1 MSSSHDES
9 RKHLGPDQPPET
21 YRIDGI
27 ARDLRDTLSDGMAR
41 KAYGMRQQRQPTP
54 SELTEFKEQLIKEHY
69 DEGFDPW
76 VEKYL
81 HYDPRNAR
89 T

>member
-1 MSSSHDES
+1 MSGSHDES
-9 RKHLGPDQPPET
+9 RKRLDPDAASET
-21 YRIDGI
+21 YRIEEIVRG
-27 ARDLRDTLSDGMAR
+27 LRDTLSDDMAR
-41 KAYGMRQQRQPTP
+41 KAYGIRYKRQPTP

-69 DEGFDPW
+69 DEGFDQW

-81 HYDPRNAR
+81 YYDPRNAR